1 MGTDHFMWSSS
12 GNLAFECDHG
22 ILGDSP
28 DRAGGTISSAFAGAD
43 GAFFGRVYQN
53 LFLPAWYCSDSN
65 GLYSSDRQL
74 LYSPSVFLMSVSF
87 GYTLSLLSF
96 RYGLRGIV
104 CMLAYLCP
112 QYFIYIPLM
121 ILILKEVS
129 SQMDRAFPASL
140 RRSVVIFSIIILG
153 CGLESY
159 INPVILK
166 IVLKNFF

>member
-1 MGTDHFMWSSS
+1 
-12 GNLAFECDHG
+12 
-22 ILGDSP
+22 
-28 DRAGGTISSAFAGAD
+28 
-43 GAFFGRVYQN
+43 
-53 LFLPAWYCSDSN
+53 
-65 GLYSSDRQL
+65 
-74 LYSPSVFLMSVSF
+74 
-87 GYTLSLLSF
+87 
-96 RYGLRGIV
+96 
-104 CMLAYLCP
+104 
-112 QYFIYIPLM
+112 M